1 MSNVDSLC
9 LHLSNLGLTCDNR
22 TVYDNDD
29 TLSVTHRNHYPSG
42 PNYQDDND
50 SGMNNNL
57 KVAAINIYRY
67 KFTEDFT
74 SEIFTFAKIHQ
85 YDHRKDFKEAW
96 NVWLEDNAGIV
107 QDEVRRLT
115 NLGFEGNIQDKMFKS
130 ARYYFRKKSTDKKD
144 PAKRRRYISL
154 QKGFLETIDDHIKI
168 SLQKSEC
175 KPSNGFDDF
184 CKSEGVVELLKEEIA
199 YLCKNGLT
207 DVGEIKNKI
216 KKTYKNRYFL
226 LIHNN

>member
-1 MSNVDSLC
+1 MSNVATLYDNIDTTSV
-9 LHLSNLGLTCDNR
+9 TCHNR

-29 TLSVTHRNHYPSG
+29 TLSVTRRNDCHRG
-42 PNYQDDND
+42 ANYQHVDD

-57 KVAAINIYRY
+57 KGAAINIYRY
-67 KFTEDFT
+67 KFTEEFT
-74 SEIFTFAKIHQ
+74 SEMFTFAKIHQ

-107 QDEVRRLT
+107 EDEVRRLT
-115 NLGFEGNIQDKMFKS
+115 NLGFDGNILDKMFKS
-130 ARYYFRKKSTDKKD
+130 ARYYFRKKSTNKKD
-144 PAKRRRYISL
+144 PVKRRSYISL
-154 QKGFLETIDDHIKI
+154 QKGFLETIDDHIKT

-184 CKSEGVVELLKEEIA
+184 CKSEGVVDLLKEEIT